1 MYGRIYFA
9 VGVTANRTDLFIRT
23 IRRSAL
29 VVAFVLFSRATL
41 DRTSV
46 PVRFAAYRP
55 FGRPGVFMRFGF
67 FAADRAYERGYHY
80 ENQTQNK

>member
-29 VVAFVLFSRATL
+29 VVAFVFFSRATL
-41 DRTSV
+41 ARTSV
-46 PVRFAAYRP
+46 PVRFAAY
-55 FGRPGVFMRFGF
+55 
-67 FAADRAYERGYHY
+67 
-80 ENQTQNK
+80 